1 MSDVSD
7 DTMTATA
14 PRYTRRLSDKILIAF
29 HLACDQADFEVAASL
44 TGWIV
49 WSGKVR
55 SSWLR
60 SGEFAAAVELH
71 RQRAGAGVR
80 PHHRPLCQRSCRLN
94 RIGTLGARIAENG
107 SIRTRVQRSDSG
119 EAVAAG
125 EFGDRLGVA

>member
-60 SGEFAAAVELH
+60 SGEFAAAVELY

-80 PHHRPLCQRSCRLN
+80 PHHRRLEA
-94 RIGTLGARIAENG
+94 TTAA
-107 SIRTRVQRSDSG
+107 TR
-119 EAVAAG
+119 
-125 EFGDRLGVA
+125 